1 MRCADLPPVNHNAV
15 TVDETCFSLR
25 EDDVMAAAVNNNIK
39 SASVLPPPQ
48 SQPKSKSA
56 SSAGASFQQ
65 AVSHF
70 MQNTTAGSGGPKG
83 TNPSQTLSS
92 GLMSSLLQMQG

>member
-1 MRCADLPPVNHNAV
+1 MV
-15 TVDETCFSLR
+15 
-25 EDDVMAAAVNNNIK
+25 AAVGN
-39 SASVLPPPQ
+39 SASVSPPSQ
-48 SQPKSKSA
+48 SQSKPHAKA

-70 MQNTTAGSGGPKG
+70 MQNTTAGAGGPKG
-83 TNPSQTLSS
+83 TNPSSTLSS

>member
-1 MRCADLPPVNHNAV
+1 MV
-15 TVDETCFSLR
+15 
-25 EDDVMAAAVNNNIK
+25 AAVGN
-39 SASVLPPPQ
+39 SASVLPP
-48 SQPKSKSA
+48 SQSKSHAKA

-70 MQNTTAGSGGPKG
+70 MQNTTTGAGGPKG
-83 TNPSQTLSS
+83 SNPSSTLSS